1 MKKLLLL
8 LLMLVAGI
16 AAQATV
22 QTSILIQGMT
32 RTGGNTSFCVFA
44 IQTQW
49 GMDQTPMQP
58 GSSYTFNNYVIRGEA
73 SVTVNG
79 TLNFQEGT
87 SAADVITGSSFTVTI
102 ESSTLWFYS
111 ASVNTKS
118 GTVVSGCTTEVSS
131 DKHTLTVTI
140 PSGKT
145 FGSITVDYVPN
156 EPLSSSNTVISGIEN
171 EYIYNGSPVKPVPTV
186 TYNGTVLTE
195 GTDYTYYINGG
206 DGVGGATVFVEGAG
220 EYAGRTHKSYT
231 VRNVAPSDFNSLG
244 NNTYEIAST
253 EDLDRLAMLVNIAAN
268 TCNGLTFKQT
278 ANIAYDYTTQ
288 WEQGGENNFTAIGGV
303 SKPFSG
309 TYDGQNNT
317 ISGIRILKNA
327 EQHQGLFGYVANGG
341 TVKNVILADA
351 SITGYVNTG
360 GIAGVNDGG
369 TIEDCRVESN
379 VSVNYSGKTSS
390 NYGGIVGKCSNRGT
404 ISRCTFSG
412 EITVKTTLDDGISQY
427 VGGIVGNLTSAT
439 VSNCLVLD
447 ATIISQKYIGAIVG
461 VNSGTLAANYYHDC
475 LVRNTE
481 RQTDSY
487 TNVGVGKGIISEDQ
501 EGARSV
507 HALTLPDGV
516 TATGE
521 SVDIDGVTH
530 YAAATTVTLSYSGEV
545 PEGYQPIYS
554 VNGTAIEGTA
564 FEMLAID
571 VTVSILGFGLPIDSV
586 NFPDANFRGYLLAK
600 SYGSDGVLTDE
611 EIAGITSISVS
622 YKSIADLTGIEH
634 FTALT
639 QLYCSNN
646 QLTSLD
652 VSHNTALL
660 ILSCQGNQLTALNV
674 SQNTALSQLYCYVN
688 QLTEL
693 DVSQNTALTR
703 LDCSDNQLTVLDVSQ
718 NTALRSLDC
727 SLNQLTALDVSQST
741 ALSQLYCFDNQLT
754 ELDVSHNTALVYLDC
769 RLNQLASL
777 DVSQNTAL
785 TQLNCSENRIKGESM
800 EALVAS
806 LPTVDVDD
814 WVQCGEFR
822 VINLL
827 PETDQNV
834 ITTTQVATARA
845 KNWSV
850 LGWTGD
856 YWKDY
861 DGSEPSTGTPG
872 DLNGDGNVDV
882 LDVNIVINLVL
893 GRVAAAEVTGNP
905 DLDGNGAIDVV
916 DVNALINLILQ

>member
-1 MKKLLLL
+1 
-8 LLMLVAGI
+8 MLVAGI

-22 QTSILIQGMT
+22 QTEIRIQGFA
-32 RTGGNTSFCVFA
+32 RTIGS
-44 IQTQW
+44 QTQSVCVVSSMW
-49 GMDQTPMQP
+49 NTEQIPVQS
-58 GSSYTFNNYVIRGEA
+58 GSTYTFIDM
-73 SVTVNG
+73 
-79 TLNFQEGT
+79 TLSGDVDVVLYGGLDFQE
-87 SAADVITGSSFTVTI
+87 SASFTDVVTASPLQI
-102 ESSTLWFYS
+102 SLRSTSSSNPYWFYGATVKTDS
-111 ASVNTKS
+111 DATVSDCI
-118 GTVVSGCTTEVSS
+118 TVVSS
-131 DKHTLTVTI
+131 DRKTLTVAI
-140 PSGKT
+140 PEGTT
-145 FGSITVDYVPN
+145 FSKIWVDYTTH
-156 EPLSSSNTVISGIEN
+156 EPFSTSNTVISGIEN

-206 DGVGGATVFVEGAG
+206 DGVGNATVFVEGAG

-231 VRNVAPSDFNSLG
+231 VRNLAPSDFNSLG

-303 SKPFSG
+303 SKPFNG

-317 ISGIRILKNA
+317 ISGIRILKKA

-351 SITGYVNTG
+351 NITGYVNTG

-379 VSVNYSGKTSS
+379 VSVNYSGKSSS

-481 RQTDSY
+481 RQIDSY
-487 TNVGVGKGIISEDQ
+487 TKVGVGKGIISEDQ

-545 PEGYQPIYS
+545 PEGYAPVYS
-554 VNGTAIEGTA
+554 VNGTAIEGNSFVMPAEDATVTVTTA
-564 FEMLAID
+564 AIDYTITLPTDLEHATVTSDKATAHVGETVTLTVTADDGYELEALTITITNEDEPSGAPLRLRGSSLELTPGENGTYTFEMPAAP
-571 VTVSILGFGLPIDSV
+571 VTVNATFKETVVTGVEDINAADHK
-586 NFPDANFRGYLLAK
+586 RGQRYNIMGQPVADDYK
-600 SYGSDGVLTDE
+600 
-611 EIAGITSISVS
+611 GIV
-622 YKSIADLTGIEH
+622 IE
-634 FTALT
+634 
-639 QLYCSNN
+639 N
-646 QLTSLD
+646 
-652 VSHNTALL
+652 
-660 ILSCQGNQLTALNV
+660 G
-674 SQNTALSQLYCYVN
+674 
-688 QLTEL
+688 
-693 DVSQNTALTR
+693 
-703 LDCSDNQLTVLDVSQ
+703 
-718 NTALRSLDC
+718 
-727 SLNQLTALDVSQST
+727 
-741 ALSQLYCFDNQLT
+741 
-754 ELDVSHNTALVYLDC
+754 
-769 RLNQLASL
+769 
-777 DVSQNTAL
+777 
-785 TQLNCSENRIKGESM
+785 KK
-800 EALVAS
+800 
-806 LPTVDVDD
+806 
-814 WVQCGEFR
+814 R
-822 VINLL
+822 VI
-827 PETDQNV
+827 
-834 ITTTQVATARA
+834 
-845 KNWSV
+845 K
-850 LGWTGD
+850 
-856 YWKDY
+856 
-861 DGSEPSTGTPG
+861 
-872 DLNGDGNVDV
+872 
-882 LDVNIVINLVL
+882 
-893 GRVAAAEVTGNP
+893 
-905 DLDGNGAIDVV
+905 
-916 DVNALINLILQ
+916 